1 MRHKWMLKYTP
12 IKGDP
17 ILITTLKPFRTRA
30 LARLHLKDVFPVPTN
45 ADIRP
50 VKVKVKTT
58 YTEIL

>member
-30 LARLHLKDVFPVPTN
+30 LAREHIKKVFTLPPT
-45 ADIRP
+45 ADIKP
-50 VKVKVKTT
+50 VKVVAIYK
-58 YTEIL
+58 EIK